1 MRFFKKLKGLDSAEG
16 RTAWLWVLSLAA
28 LFSLVAGMGWFD
40 IVTDLHDGAPVH
52 AVVAEVLVLVVGL
65 LGLTLVT
72 ARFLALVRRA
82 RILAQRAEDLEAR
95 LNDSRREAEQWRNE
109 AGDLIAG
116 FAAAIDRQ
124 LERWALSPA
133 EKEVALLLLKGLS
146 HKDVANVRAVGE
158 ATVRQQARAI
168 YRKAGLT
175 GRNDLAAFF
184 LEDLLGPR
192 QTASSTTVVP
202 RIPENSVRDAS

>member
-1 MRFFKKLKGLDSAEG
+1 MRLFKGLKGIDSTEG
-16 RTAWLWVLSLAA
+16 RIAWLWILSLAA
-28 LFSLVAGMGWFD
+28 LFALVAGMGWFD
-40 IVTDLHDGAPVH
+40 VITDLHDGAPVH

-65 LGLTLVT
+65 LGLTWVA

-82 RILAQRAEDLEAR
+82 RTLAQRAEELEAR
-95 LNDSRREAEQWRNE
+95 LNDSRREADEWRHE
-109 AGDLIAG
+109 ARDLIAG

-124 LERWALSPA
+124 LDRWGLSPA

-146 HKDVANVRAVGE
+146 HKEVANVRAVGE
-158 ATVRQQARAI
+158 ATVRQQARAL

-184 LEDLLGPR
+184 LEDLLEPR
-192 QTASSTTVVP
+192 TNAPPRSVIP
-202 RIPENSVRDAS
+202 RIAADSVRDAS